1 MFLTKSMRRVDYTLS
16 YRESS
21 KGDLDVGADEVLL
34 VAAKHVLEV
43 GHDRGVHPRQAIR
56 SVYSH

>member
-1 MFLTKSMRRVDYTLS
+1 MRRVDYTLS

-43 GHDRGVHPRQAIR
+43 CHDGGVHPRQAIR